1 MHAKTSLCA
10 CVHVA
15 CTLVTMCA
23 ICQAL
28 FFAFTLPLK
37 TQQFKILK
45 KWRKKKCWRYH
56 YFTQVFQKPQSYEV
70 QFLRYRVRKTEFFIL
85 GHFFCH
91 FTPLK
96 SKFYKNQNKKFTK
109 IKKAHGDA
117 IILHTCTKNYS
128 YMMYASW
135 DMEYDTQF
143 FVILGHF
150 LPFYP
155 TIDPKNKNL
164 ELI

>member
-1 MHAKTSLCA
+1 MCA
-10 CVHVA
+10 C
-15 CTLVTMCA
+15 CA
-23 ICQAL
+23 HARHYVCNL
-28 FFAFTLPLK
+28 SSPVFCFYPSP
-37 TQQFKILK
+37 K
-45 KWRKKKCWRYH
+45 KPTIQNFEKMKKKCWRCH

-96 SKFYKNQNKKFTK
+96 SKFYKNQNKNLTK
-109 IKKAHGDA
+109 IKKAPGDA
-117 IILHTCTKNYS
+117 IILHTCTKNYR
-128 YMMYASW
+128 MMYASW
-135 DMEYDTQF
+135 DMEYDRQF